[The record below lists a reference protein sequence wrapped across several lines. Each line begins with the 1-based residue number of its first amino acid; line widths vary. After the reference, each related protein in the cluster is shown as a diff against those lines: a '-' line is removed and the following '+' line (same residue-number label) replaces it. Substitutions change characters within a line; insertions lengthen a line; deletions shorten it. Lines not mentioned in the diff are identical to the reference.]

1 MTVLVNKDAAL
12 VDFKSNQIICRE
24 DWIMA
29 KKCPEE
35 NGQLEQDGDSLE
47 QKKNL
52 PDFSKEKAN
61 KHTMDEQ
68 PENGGLQ
75 NAQNCAP
82 NYFTSILWLSCN
94 PLF

>member
-35 NGQLEQDGDSLE
+35 NGQLE
-47 QKKNL
+47 
-52 PDFSKEKAN
+52 
-61 KHTMDEQ
+61 
-68 PENGGLQ
+68 
-75 NAQNCAP
+75 
-82 NYFTSILWLSCN
+82 
-94 PLF
+94 